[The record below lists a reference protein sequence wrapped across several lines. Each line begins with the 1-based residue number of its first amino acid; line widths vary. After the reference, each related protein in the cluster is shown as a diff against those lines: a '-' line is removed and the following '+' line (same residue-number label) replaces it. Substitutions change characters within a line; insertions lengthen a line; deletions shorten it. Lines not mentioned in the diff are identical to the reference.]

1 MAIYKNVR
9 QFQKGKSRQANFME
23 TISEYLSS
31 DHHRCDDLFAL
42 AEEVAGYGNWE
53 RTAAEFGAFLESMR
67 HHFAMEEEVLFP
79 AFEER
84 TGMSM
89 GPTQIMRMEHQ
100 QMRGLFDAMAQAVAN
115 RDQDDFLGQ
124 AETLLV
130 LMQQHN
136 LKEEQILYHMADQ
149 VLGGEAPELIARL
162 GAVT

>member
-1 MAIYKNVR
+1 MTIAKNGDNLT
-9 QFQKGKSRQANFME
+9 KAEIPME
-23 TISEYLSS
+23 TISEYLSA

-42 AEEVAGYGNWE
+42 AEEVAGDGNWE
-53 RTAAEFGAFLESMR
+53 RIASEFGAFLESMR

-89 GPTQIMRMEHQ
+89 GPTQVMRMEHQ
-100 QMRGLFDAMAQAVAN
+100 QMRGLFDEMAQAVAQ
-115 RDQDDFLGQ
+115 RDQDDYLGQ

-149 VLGGEAPELIARL
+149 VLGGEAGDVIARL
-162 GAVT
+162 RAVA